1 MTRQT
6 IKKIRTL
13 ANDSDGI
20 AAVEFALIAPV
31 FMTILLGTMDLGH
44 TLYVQALLQ
53 GSVQKA
59 ARDSSLQTGTL
70 SANQAAIDA
79 IVTEQV
85 QRLDKDAEVTVTRR
99 SYYTYTEAADATPED
114 FTDTPSDPD
123 NICNNGEPYVDL
135 NDNDTWDADGAVDG
149 QGGAR
154 DKAVYTVTMDYPR
167 WLPIDQFVPG
177 LSPVISVSAS
187 TVLANQPYGEQQII
201 TSNQVKNCT

>member
-1 MTRQT
+1 MTHA

-13 ANDSDGI
+13 AKDSEGI

-59 ARDSSLQTGTL
+59 SRDSSLQTGTL
-70 SANQAAIDA
+70 SANQATIDT

-85 QRLDKDAEVTVTRR
+85 QRLNRDAEVTVTRR
-99 SYYTYTEAADATPED
+99 SYYTYSEAAASTPED

-123 NICNNGEPYVDL
+123 DICNNGEPYVDL
-135 NDNDTWDADGAVDG
+135 NDNDTWDEDGAVDG

-154 DKAVYTVTMDYPR
+154 DKAVYTVTMAYPR
-167 WLPIDQFVPG
+167 WLPIDKFIPG
-177 LSPVISVSAS
+177 LSPDISVSAL